1 MTTAC
6 TNCNAP
12 LPEGANF
19 CPKCGAFASAKDG
32 TAPSRG
38 MPKWVIGLLIAAAVL
53 FISIPVLGIVAAI
66 AIPNFIHAKAESMTV
81 ADENNLKQ
89 IAMALEQYAVDHDGK
104 YPQNLPQLVPAY
116 IAKLPVVPGGDGTG
130 AYDYHHPASMAA
142 DGKYEIWDDGS
153 MDSTTLGNL
162 PQGVGGKRCGTECKY
177 VVYADGVGIIGVSGQ
192 Q

>member
-1 MTTAC
+1 MTSSC

-32 TAPSRG
+32 AAPSRG

-53 FISIPVLGIVAAI
+53 FISIPVLAVVAAI
-66 AIPNFIHAKAESMTV
+66 LIPNFIHARAESMTS
-81 ADENNLKQ
+81 ADEANLKQ
-89 IAMALEQYAVDHDGK
+89 IAIALEQYAVDHGGS
-104 YPQNLPQLVPAY
+104 YPQNLPQLVPVY
-116 IAKLPVVPGGDGTG
+116 IPKLPTVPGGDSTG

-153 MDSTTLGNL
+153 MDPTTLANL
-162 PQGVGGKRCGTECKY
+162 PQGVGGKRCDSECKY
-177 VVYADGVGIIGVSGQ
+177 VVYADGVGIIGVPGQ
-192 Q
+192 R